1 MSNTPYIQLTP
12 RNPEVEPMQVG
23 LTDWFFIAQVMT
35 FVTEEGGTF
44 KEFNRF
50 SQGLEDADAK
60 LTDAWHKLLNVFG
73 DELMVVESFSSISI
87 EVIWMQT
94 YDLVSCFESG
104 AHVFALKYSPW
115 AENFASLLKLLQ
127 NCQGLTATLL

>member
-23 LTDWFFIAQVMT
+23 LTEWFFIAQVMT
-35 FVTEEGGTF
+35 FVTEEDGTF

-73 DELMVVESFSSISI
+73 DELMVVESFSSTSI

-104 AHVFALKYSPW
+104 ARVFALKHSPW
-115 AENFASLLKLLQ
+115 AEDFDSLLNLLQ